1 MIAVTELSA
10 ADAEEVLELYRDHPG
25 WEDRSYSDVRR
36 ALKNTD
42 IAVGLRDG
50 DHLVSSAR
58 VMTDFVYYAKVY
70 DVIVAA
76 DRRGEGLGHRLM
88 EEVANHE
95 KLSGMANQHL
105 ELICREGL
113 VSFYRDCGF
122 EQFDATAE
130 IDGQEEP
137 YVKMNYKQ

>member
-1 MIAVTELSA
+1 MEVTELSA
-10 ADAEEVLELYRDHPG
+10 RNAEDVLELYRDHPG
-25 WEDRSYSDVRR
+25 WENRSYRDVRR

-42 IAVGLRDG
+42 LTVGLWDDNR
-50 DHLVSSAR
+50 LVGSAR

-76 DRRGEGLGHRLM
+76 DRRGEGLGRRLM
-88 EEVANHE
+88 KEVANHE
-95 KLSGMANQHL
+95 QLSAMSDRHL

-113 VSFYRDCGF
+113 VPFYRDCGF

-130 IDGQEEP
+130 IDGREES
-137 YVKMNYKQ
+137 YVKMNYKY